1 MVRRM
6 RRDGSPL
13 LRVNG
18 VLRSSQRK
26 LRQIVHL
33 GDAPSWSR
41 PLSSFAVERFLHSF
55 RRPPSSR
62 ILGARGLASLKPLRP
77 YAFQIALA
85 LYWPILLYADTQIQT
100 LTQQYALGLLTF
112 AFLFVATRFSPPTE
126 RRQVWLM
133 VAIATCVEL
142 FLSLVW
148 GLYQYRWGNVPLFVP
163 PGHGLLY
170 LFALR
175 AARTPLMLDRGRT
188 VKHLALACATL
199 WAVGGLTVAPLFLG
213 SVDIFGALFLPV
225 FVVLMRRPRALVYAA
240 CFFIAVELELVGT
253 GFGNWAWAT
262 SAPVINLPAGNPP
275 SVIAGGYCVLDAVV
289 SKAASFVSAG
299 SLLPRWLSRLSLG
312 WLKE

>member
-1 MVRRM
+1 M
-6 RRDGSPL
+6 G
-13 LRVNG
+13 
-18 VLRSSQRK
+18 
-26 LRQIVHL
+26 
-33 GDAPSWSR
+33 
-41 PLSSFAVERFLHSF
+41 RFLHNFQQAASL
-55 RRPPSSR
+55 RLLV
-62 ILGARGLASLKPLRP
+62 IRGLACLKPLRP
-77 YAFQIALA
+77 YTFHITLA

-112 AFLFVATRFSPPTE
+112 AFLFVATRFSARTE

-175 AARTPLMLDRGRT
+175 AARTPLMIDRGRT
-188 VKHLALACATL
+188 VKRVALACATL

-213 SVDIFGALFLPV
+213 RVDVFGALFLPI

-240 CFFIAVELELVGT
+240 TFFIAVELELVGT

-262 SAPVINLPAGNPP
+262 AAPVINIPAGNPP

-289 SKAASFVSAG
+289 SKAASFLPAG
-299 SLLPRWLSRLSLG
+299 LWLRRWVSRLPLG

>member
-1 MVRRM
+1 M
-6 RRDGSPL
+6 
-13 LRVNG
+13 
-18 VLRSSQRK
+18 
-26 LRQIVHL
+26 
-33 GDAPSWSR
+33 
-41 PLSSFAVERFLHSF
+41 ERFLHSF
-55 RRPPSSR
+55 RQPPSSR
-62 ILGARGLASLKPLRP
+62 LLGTRGLACLKPLRP
-77 YAFQIALA
+77 YAFHITLA

-133 VAIATCVEL
+133 VGIATCVEL

-175 AARTPLMLDRGRT
+175 ATRTPLMIDRGRT
-188 VKHLALACATL
+188 VKHVALACATL

-213 SVDIFGALFLPV
+213 WVDVFGALFLPV

-262 SAPVINLPAGNPP
+262 AAPVIHLPAGNPP

-289 SKAASFVSAG
+289 SKAASFLPAG
-299 SLLPRWLSRLSLG
+299 LLLARWLSRLHPG

>member
-1 MVRRM
+1 M
-6 RRDGSPL
+6 
-13 LRVNG
+13 
-18 VLRSSQRK
+18 
-26 LRQIVHL
+26 
-33 GDAPSWSR
+33 GDAPPCSR

-55 RRPPSSR
+55 HQPASLRLRL
-62 ILGARGLASLKPLRP
+62 LGTRGLTYLRPLRP
-77 YAFQIALA
+77 YTFHITLA
-85 LYWPILLYADTQIQT
+85 LYLPILLYADTQIKT
-100 LTQQYALGLLTF
+100 LTQQYALGLITF
-112 AFLFVATRFSPPTE
+112 AFLFVATRFSARTE

-175 AARTPLMLDRGRT
+175 APRTPLMMDRGST

-199 WAVGGLTVAPLFLG
+199 WAVGGLSVAPFIWG
-213 SVDIFGALFLPV
+213 RVDVFGALFLPI
-225 FVVLMRRPRALVYAA
+225 FVALMRRPRALVYAA
-240 CFFIAVELELVGT
+240 TFFIAAELELVGT

-262 SAPVINLPAGNPP
+262 AAPVIDLPAGNPP

-289 SKAASFVSAG
+289 SKAASSLPAG
-299 SLLPRWLSRLSLG
+299 SLLPRWLSRLHPG

>member
-1 MVRRM
+1 MEESFSEVRPKKVAKVRQE
-6 RRDGSPL
+6 SSK
-13 LRVNG
+13 N
-18 VLRSSQRK
+18 SSQIR
-26 LRQIVHL
+26 LM
-33 GDAPSWSR
+33 GDTSPCCR
-41 PLSSFAVERFLHSF
+41 PLSSFAVERFLHNFQQAASL
-55 RRPPSSR
+55 SL
-62 ILGARGLASLKPLRP
+62 LGTKGLACLKPLRP
-77 YAFQIALA
+77 YTFHITLA
-85 LYWPILLYADTQIQT
+85 LYLPILLYVDTQIKT

-112 AFLFVATRFSPPTE
+112 AYLFVATRFSPRTE

-175 AARTPLMLDRGRT
+175 ATRTPLMLDRGRT

-199 WAVGGLTVAPLFLG
+199 WAVGGLTVTPFFLG
-213 SVDIFGALFLPV
+213 RVDVFGALFLPI

-240 CFFIAVELELVGT
+240 TFFIAVELELVGT

-262 SAPVINLPAGNPP
+262 AAPVIDLTAGNPP

-289 SKAASFVSAG
+289 SRAASFLPTG
-299 SLLPRWLSRLSLG
+299 SLLPRWLSRLHLG

>member
-1 MVRRM
+1 M
-6 RRDGSPL
+6 
-13 LRVNG
+13 
-18 VLRSSQRK
+18 
-26 LRQIVHL
+26 
-33 GDAPSWSR
+33 GDAPPSHR

-55 RRPPSSR
+55 SQP
-62 ILGARGLASLKPLRP
+62 ARLRLLSIKGRARLRPLRP
-77 YAFQIALA
+77 YTFHITLTVY
-85 LYWPILLYADTQIQT
+85 LPILLYVDTLIQT

-112 AFLFVATRFSPPTE
+112 AYLFVATRFSPKAE

-170 LFALR
+170 LFAMR
-175 AARTPLMLDRGRT
+175 ATRTPLMLDRGRT

-199 WAVGGLTVAPLFLG
+199 WAVGGLTVAPFFLG
-213 SVDIFGALFLPV
+213 WVDVFGALFLPI
-225 FVVLMRRPRALVYAA
+225 FIVLMRTRRTLVYAA
-240 CFFIAVELELVGT
+240 TFFIAVELELVGT

-262 SAPVINLPAGNPP
+262 AAPVIHLPAGNPP

-289 SKAASFVSAG
+289 SKAASFLPTG
-299 SLLPRWLSRLSLG
+299 LLLARWLSRLHLG

>member
-1 MVRRM
+1 M
-6 RRDGSPL
+6 R
-13 LRVNG
+13 
-18 VLRSSQRK
+18 
-26 LRQIVHL
+26 
-33 GDAPSWSR
+33 
-41 PLSSFAVERFLHSF
+41 RFLHSLQQ
-55 RRPPSSR
+55 PPSLR
-62 ILGARGLASLKPLRP
+62 LLGTSGLASLKPLQP
-77 YAFQIALA
+77 YTFHITLA
-85 LYWPILLYADTQIQT
+85 LYLPILLYADTQIKT
-100 LTQQYALGLLTF
+100 LTQQHALGLLTF

-133 VAIATCVEL
+133 VGIATGVEL

-175 AARTPLMLDRGRT
+175 ATRTPLMIDRGRS

-199 WAVGGLTVAPLFLG
+199 WAVGGLSVAPLFLG
-213 SVDIFGALFLPV
+213 RVDVFGALFLPI

-240 CFFIAVELELVGT
+240 TFFIAAELELVGT
-253 GFGNWAWAT
+253 GFGNWAWAN

-289 SKAASFVSAG
+289 SKAASFLPAG
-299 SLLPRWLSRLSLG
+299 SLLARWLSRLSVGL
-312 WLKE
+312 LKE